1 MTDWRLVLGFVSRS
15 FHRFMCLY
23 VFVVSEAFLPGI
35 NLTDW
40 LNDWLIDWAGLFF
53 MAEVEPGSTTGEPC
67 YASAF
72 GSTRLIVPV
81 DVLLGLAPQL
91 YFADFYCMRGR
102 FHYITLVMTR
112 YRSTADDFCR
122 QHLLPLSIDD
132 ELNNPFFFR
141 RAGTGEMRVAQGVK
155 VEVLF
160 TEDID
165 VNDFLRRRG
174 ATKVENVPLIGKGS
188 STPGG
193 LPKNPNCYVCNL
205 QPPFQLA
212 SDLF

>member
-1 MTDWRLVLGFVSRS
+1 
-15 FHRFMCLY
+15 
-23 VFVVSEAFLPGI
+23 
-35 NLTDW
+35 
-40 LNDWLIDWAGLFF
+40 
-53 MAEVEPGSTTGEPC
+53 MAEVEQGSMTGEPC
-67 YASAF
+67 RVSAF
-72 GSTRLIVPV
+72 GSTRLIIPV

-112 YRSTADDFCR
+112 HGSTTDNFCR

-132 ELNNPFFFR
+132 ELNNPFLFR
-141 RAGTGEMRVAQGVK
+141 RAGTREMWVAQGVK

-165 VNDFLRRRG
+165 VNDFIRCRG
-174 ATKVENVPLIGKGS
+174 ATMVENVPLIGKGS

-193 LPKNPNCYVCNL
+193 VPKKRSCPVCNL
-205 QPPFQLA
+205 QPQFQLA
-212 SDLF
+212 SDSF